1 MLPFSREAFFAVF
14 ASYNAAVWPAQVALY
29 GLAAALVAL
38 ALRGRPGAHRAI
50 SLGLGLFWLWT
61 GIAYHWFHFTAINRP
76 AWAIGALFVVQ
87 GALFIG
93 HGTGRHR
100 LRIGRPR
107 GLYGWVGAL
116 LISYAL
122 LAYPLWGLAS
132 GHPAREVPVL
142 GVPCPTTIFTFGL
155 LFWAA
160 RPIPRHLLVIP
171 LVWAF
176 LGSTAVVLLGV
187 LQDVGLLLA
196 GLLGWLLLR
205 REAPTVRAV
214 PARGGGP

>member
-14 ASYNAAVWPAQVALY
+14 ASYNVAVWPAQVFLY
-29 GLAAALVAL
+29 GLAVALVLL
-38 ALRGRPGAHRAI
+38 ALRGRPGAYRPI
-50 SLGLGLFWLWT
+50 SVGLGLLWLWT
-61 GIAYHWFHFTAINRP
+61 GDAYHRWHFTAINRP
-76 AWAIGALFVVQ
+76 AWGVGALFVLQ
-87 GALFIG
+87 GALFVG
-93 HGTGRHR
+93 HGIGGRR
-100 LRIGRPR
+100 LRIGRP
-107 GLYGWVGAL
+107 LGWHGWIGAL
-116 LISYAL
+116 LVTYAL
-122 LAYPLWGLAS
+122 LVYPLLGLAS

-160 RPIPRHLLVIP
+160 RPIPRHVVVIP

-187 LQDVGLLLA
+187 VQDLGLLVA
-196 GLLGWLLLR
+196 GLLGLLLLR